1 MTLDETQNAT
11 FAGDVEV
18 QGGKVH
24 IKEGTSG
31 NSDLPSLVFDNTD
44 TSVSTGDMLGSI
56 AFIQQT
62 SSHTGTSARIYSAA
76 EDNVG
81 GEGIVFQT
89 GDNDN
94 ISAALTLNKS
104 QNATFSGNVTTGGEV
119 TIKGASGADAALYIT
134 SDAGEDWNDK
144 TRIRKGE
151 GADLYI
157 ELYNGSDWEKSAEFI
172 TNDAV
177 KLNFDGAVHFETTAN
192 GAELSNA
199 ADNKVDLKF
208 HYSNNSGYS
217 LVQMDNANNLILD
230 CDPTGAGSDSFIQLK
245 VDGSEVLKLDSKAT
259 FAGSLEVKG
268 HGDISTTGSTA
279 HNYAYGR
286 GSNPAGISIYG
297 EEASF
302 ELVASDLST
311 HAGSILFR
319 HHNNKGFGFVH
330 NGTDET
336 LELKAFTSSADN
348 FSIHGTGSQV
358 SSLVTVLTAAS
369 DGDVTF
375 KGDVGIPDNVL
386 SVNTTDDY
394 LEYNSNQTAVVTIDT
409 GAGSNSSA
417 GPAQDMAS
425 AINNVGS
432 TSWGIGMQNIS
443 GSALGISL
451 QFIDEGGDGCGYIS
465 QGNSGTTYSTS
476 SDYRIKENAVDI
488 TDGITRLKQLKPYRF
503 NFKKVPDK
511 TVDGFFAHEA
521 QTVVPEAVTG
531 TKDEVDSDGKAV
543 IQGIDQAK
551 LVPLL
556 VASLQEAIAKIEV
569 LETEVA
575 ALKAGS

>member
-1 MTLDETQNAT
+1 
-11 FAGDVEV
+11 
-18 QGGKVH
+18 
-24 IKEGTSG
+24 
-31 NSDLPSLVFDNTD
+31 
-44 TSVSTGDMLGSI
+44 
-56 AFIQQT
+56 
-62 SSHTGTSARIYSAA
+62 
-76 EDNVG
+76 
-81 GEGIVFQT
+81 
-89 GDNDN
+89 
-94 ISAALTLNKS
+94 
-104 QNATFSGNVTTGGEV
+104 
-119 TIKGASGADAALYIT
+119 
-134 SDAGEDWNDK
+134 
-144 TRIRKGE
+144 
-151 GADLYI
+151 
-157 ELYNGSDWEKSAEFI
+157 
-172 TNDAV
+172 
-177 KLNFDGAVHFETTAN
+177 
-192 GAELSNA
+192 
-199 ADNKVDLKF
+199 
-208 HYSNNSGYS
+208 
-217 LVQMDNANNLILD
+217 MDNANNLILD

-394 LEYNSNQTAVVTIDT
+394 LEYNSYQTAVVTIDT

-417 GPAQDMAS
+417 GPAQDMAI

-443 GSALGISL
+443 GSSLGISI
-451 QFIDEGGDGCGYIS
+451 QFIDEGGDTCGS
-465 QGNSGTTYSTS
+465 VTQGNSGTTYNTS

-569 LETEVA
+569 LETEVT
-575 ALKAGS
+575 ALKAA